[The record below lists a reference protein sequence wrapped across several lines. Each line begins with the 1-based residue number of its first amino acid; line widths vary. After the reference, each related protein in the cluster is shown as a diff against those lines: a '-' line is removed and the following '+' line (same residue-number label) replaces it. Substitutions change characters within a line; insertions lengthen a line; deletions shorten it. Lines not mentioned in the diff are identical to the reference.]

1 MRTIPKTGFLLL
13 LLAASPAAAQQPQPG
28 DTQPAV
34 LTLARA
40 QAQALAQASV
50 LTQAEQDALAAEEDV
65 TQARI
70 GFLPVFT
77 APLSYVF
84 TSPMHGPE
92 QAGVPFSLRE
102 PAFIANDAVNEYFL
116 FASAEGH
123 IDINGKL
130 RATLAKSRA
139 DLARARA
146 LALVA
151 KRGLASA
158 VSDAYYGLALAR
170 GKREI
175 AEQMLQSARDF
186 LHTTELM
193 FQGGEV
199 AELDTLKAKVDIT
212 TRTDE
217 LLQARAAEQEA
228 LDTLNALVGAGFG
241 TQTVV
246 QDLGLALPDP
256 AEIAGFAAEQ
266 VKQRPELV
274 QIDAEER
281 SADAEVRI
289 ARADRLPSLSYNVT
303 AGINDSHIQPSR
315 DLGASASVT
324 LSVPI
329 FDWGAAKSRQR
340 QAEAHREA
348 ARRNHALVERTL
360 LQQFSTAHAQA
371 RLAAE
376 RVEVAGS
383 GVADASRALDISLAR
398 YRAGEAQVLEVV
410 DARATLSTAR
420 TAFYQAVFDYRVAL
434 DRLRVAVG
442 R

>member
-1 MRTIPKTGFLLL
+1 MRRFTKASLAVLLL
-13 LLAASPAAAQQPQPG
+13 TAVSAAAQQPQSK
-28 DTQPAV
+28 DARLTI
-34 LTLARA
+34 LTLA
-40 QAQALAQASV
+40 QAQALAQASA

-65 TQARI
+65 KQARV

-84 TSPMHGPE
+84 TSPMHGPD
-92 QAGVPFSLRE
+92 QTGVPFSLRE

-116 FASAEGH
+116 LASAEGH
-123 IDINGKL
+123 VDINGKL
-130 RATLAKSRA
+130 AATLAKSRA

-146 LALVA
+146 VTLVA

-193 FQGGEV
+193 FEGGEV

-217 LLQARAAEQEA
+217 LLQARAAEQET
-228 LDTLNALVGAGFG
+228 LDTLNALVGADLGA
-241 TQTVV
+241 QTVV
-246 QDLGLALPDP
+246 QDLSLALPDP
-256 AEIAGFAAEQ
+256 SEIAGFVAEQ
-266 VKQRPELV
+266 VKRRPEFAQL
-274 QIDAEER
+274 DAEER

-303 AGINDSHIQPSR
+303 AGVNDSRIQPSR

-324 LSVPI
+324 LTVPI

-340 QAEAHREA
+340 QAEAHRQA

-376 RVEVAGS
+376 RVELEGS

-398 YRAGEAQVLEVV
+398 YRAGEAQILEVV

-420 TAFYQAVFDYRVAL
+420 GAFYQAIYDYHVAL
-434 DRLRVAVG
+434 DRLRLAVG